1 MTKPFPNLP
10 AEDSHPSEDP
20 ARWVSALADG
30 DASAVPEAALQWRS
44 PQQADQ
50 FRQTWHSYHLIG
62 DVMRSEELAQ
72 TAQHDRAFL
81 QALRGRLAQE
91 ATPLAPGSAM
101 RASERAAL
109 AADDPADPV
118 AESLQVVRKPVPATR
133 SGQRWVMPAAALA
146 GVAGVALVAAS
157 LFLEQRSVSGPAV
170 AALPSVVPSGVPMNV
185 TVSNGL
191 VERAGVAQPPQGLV
205 MAGSDGV
212 IRDPRLEEF
221 LRAHQAARGG
231 VSAAMPAGVLRRVEV
246 VAPVPSAG
254 Q

>member
-10 AEDSHPSEDP
+10 AEDSHPGEDP

-72 TAQHDRAFL
+72 TAPHDRAFL

-118 AESLQVVRKPVPATR
+118 AESLQVMRKPVPATR

-170 AALPSVVPSGVPMNV
+170 AALPSAVPMNV
-185 TVSNGL
+185 TGSNGL
-191 VERAGVAQPPQGLV
+191 VERAGVAQPPPGLV

>member
-1 MTKPFPNLP
+1 
-10 AEDSHPSEDP
+10 
-20 ARWVSALADG
+20 
-30 DASAVPEAALQWRS
+30 
-44 PQQADQ
+44 
-50 FRQTWHSYHLIG
+50 
-62 DVMRSEELAQ
+62 
-72 TAQHDRAFL
+72 
-81 QALRGRLAQE
+81 
-91 ATPLAPGSAM
+91 
-101 RASERAAL
+101 
-109 AADDPADPV
+109 
-118 AESLQVVRKPVPATR
+118 
-133 SGQRWVMPAAALA
+133 MPAAALA

-191 VERAGVAQPPQGLV
+191 VERAGVAQPPPGLV